1 MTATTQRG
9 AARQIMA
16 SKHNVGILCAAL
28 LAFGGWAGCG
38 GGGPGAG
45 GPVATDESGTV
56 IRTAGGSEVT
66 EAAHNHWREAVSM
79 FEQHDRAA
87 NGWTQEHCA
96 ATMEKFNQANAAQGG
111 RFTEAIYML
120 GVVSGRCGNEE
131 QAQQY
136 YQQALA
142 TNANYCGALVGVGL
156 ADMRA
161 DRTQQARQR
170 FELAIRQ
177 NNQCTAAYV
186 NLAIIQ
192 RANPNETR
200 EALNN
205 LRRALAIE
213 SDYLPAFNQMALLYY
228 DQAADNRQMLDLAE
242 VVCRQAQLINGNYAP
257 IYNTWGLVNVRQGNI
272 IAALAKF
279 QRAFQLDPNFFE
291 AYMNFGQLTLGYRGY
306 QDASQAFTRAHE
318 LQPRNYDAL
327 LGLGAAL
334 RGLNQL
340 DDAERRYREAIA
352 LDAQRPEA
360 YYNLGLLYQD
370 YMGGQEAQLNQ
381 AVAFYNQFVERAA
394 NQRYAETR
402 ENVTRTCRRRPE
414 TQRRRRPGQG
424 RQRPVSEWVGGCTPG
439 RIQQIQENLRL
450 QRELAQMQAEIQ
462 AQQRQLEQQQQ
473 QQEQAPAPEQ
483 APEAPDAA
491 PPEPEATPTE

>member
-1 MTATTQRG
+1 M
-9 AARQIMA
+9 
-16 SKHNVGILCAAL
+16 SNKHNLAILCAAV
-28 LAFGGWAGCG
+28 LAVAGWAGCG
-38 GGGPGAG
+38 GGPGS
-45 GPVATDESGTV
+45 GPVATTDTGTP
-56 IRTAGGSEVT
+56 IRTAGGAEVT
-66 EAAHNHWREAVSM
+66 AEAHNHWREAVAM
-79 FEQHDRAA
+79 FERHDDAA
-87 NGWTQEHCA
+87 NGWTPESCQSTLA
-96 ATMEKFNQANAAQGG
+96 KFNQANAAQGG

-120 GVVSGRCGNEE
+120 GVVSARCGNNE
-131 QAQQY
+131 QALQY

-142 TNANYCGALVGVGL
+142 TNANYCGAVVGVAL
-156 ADMRA
+156 NDMQA
-161 DRTQQARQR
+161 GRTQQARQA
-170 FELAIRQ
+170 FENAIRHD
-177 NNQCTAAYV
+177 NQCTAAYV

-192 RANPNETR
+192 RSNPNEVR

-279 QRAFQLDPNFFE
+279 QRAFQLDDDFFE
-291 AYMNFGQLTLGYRGY
+291 AYMNFGQLTLSYRGY
-306 QDASQAFTRAHE
+306 QDASQAFARAHE
-318 LQPRNYDAL
+318 LSPQNYDAL

-370 YMGGQEAQLNQ
+370 YMGGQETQLNQ

-394 NQRYAETR
+394 NERYSETR

-414 TQRRRRPGQG
+414 AQRRRRRGSG
-424 RQRPVSEWVGGCTPG
+424 RDRPVSEWVGGCTPG

-450 QRELAQMQAEIQ
+450 QRELAEMQSQIQ
-462 AQQRQLEQQQQ
+462 AQQQQLEQQQQ
-473 QQEQAPAPEQ
+473 QQEQQPAPEG
-483 APEAPDAA
+483 APPAEGAPPPDA
-491 PPEPEATPTE
+491 TTEGQ